1 MMKVLDLARC
11 ESESFWKLEMAYTV
25 ETNQPVSPVFS
36 LSFGMTVTI
45 KFAMA
50 ATTKP
55 ITTTFF
61 RPNLTKKSE
70 KNAIFH
76 CLPLVEIICL
86 LALIY
91 TCVHVFRARMQLD
104 VVLLKD

>member
-1 MMKVLDLARC
+1 MV
-11 ESESFWKLEMAYTV
+11 YTV
-25 ETNQPVSPVFS
+25 ETKQPVSPVFS
-36 LSFGMTVTI
+36 LSFGMIVTI

-70 KNAIFH
+70 KKTIAISH
-76 CLPLVEIICL
+76 CLRLVEPL
-86 LALIY
+86 P
-91 TCVHVFRARMQLD
+91 ARTYL
-104 VVLLKD
+104 

>member
-1 MMKVLDLARC
+1 MTKVLELARC

-61 RPNLTKKSE
+61 RPNLTKKLE

-76 CLPLVEIICL
+76 CLHLSILVYMFSEQGCSWML
-86 LALIY
+86 
-91 TCVHVFRARMQLD
+91 FS
-104 VVLLKD
+104 